1 VLVAILGTTIAP
13 HLPNL
18 IMYFIVLTTA
28 ATLHAHGQTDFTTA
42 RQAAEALR
50 PLAGNGAYR
59 SGLAIGAST
68 EAIPLTEWAARAA

>member
-1 VLVAILGTTIAP
+1 MLVAILGTTIAP

-50 PLAGNGAYR
+50 PLAGNGAYLLFTLGLIGTGMQR
-59 SGLAIGAST
+59 S
-68 EAIPLTEWAARAA
+68 WFF